1 MNSAAAAAA
10 AAAKGV
16 ELDDDVDGAAIV
28 CRRLP
33 AEMSC
38 RDTASAKNGARRRDV
53 GLRQSPFVQSFRRC
67 ASEIGSVFFFFL
79 VKNTNDSLRH

>member
-67 ASEIGSVFFFFL
+67 ASEIGSVFFFFFW
-79 VKNTNDSLRH
+79 